1 MTFFNLQDCKDGSKN
16 GGWKTTGASN
26 GTRQNVSTLFVCFM
40 EGIEAT
46 ASTKVQRLCTRI
58 YHLGTFCYRRLQNI
72 KLVSWS
78 NSVFCQKT
86 NCLDFSGKRKISI
99 VSLDVVIA
107 IDIIVT
113 QISRVRLFQ
122 SWLTPMWDWKVL
134 RIRKTIKW
142 KTSNNGNC
150 MFDI

>member
-1 MTFFNLQDCKDGSKN
+1 MKFFNLQDCKDGSKN

-72 KLVSWS
+72 KLVS
-78 NSVFCQKT
+78 
-86 NCLDFSGKRKISI
+86 
-99 VSLDVVIA
+99 
-107 IDIIVT
+107 
-113 QISRVRLFQ
+113 
-122 SWLTPMWDWKVL
+122 
-134 RIRKTIKW
+134 
-142 KTSNNGNC
+142 
-150 MFDI
+150 